1 MMVAFGRFL
10 EVAVPARDVL
20 RSLAFYRALG
30 FAELVTGD
38 VRAWHYAVVTDG
50 TIAIGLHGAG
60 VEEPALAFVRPNL
73 ARQVLALQQAG
84 HAFDFSRLGAEEFNE
99 AALRSPDGHVI
110 LMMEARTWSPGATE
124 PGATTVIGRC
134 AEVTLACTDP
144 AAARGFFETAGFLPA
159 DVDDPP
165 DVVRL
170 DAPGLRL
177 GLRRGPVSAAATLR
191 FAAGDPQRALREL
204 AARDLHP
211 ARRPEGQVLVA
222 PEGTRLVIGDAS
234 PRS

>member
-1 MMVAFGRFL
+1 MMGAFGRFL
-10 EVAVPARDVL
+10 EVSVPAPDVQ

-73 ARQVLALQQAG
+73 ARQVRALEAAG

-99 AALRSPDGHVI
+99 AALRTPDGHVI
-110 LMMEARTWSPGATE
+110 LMLEARTWSPGAA
-124 PGATTVIGRC
+124 GAGVATAIGRC
-134 AEVTLACTDP
+134 AEVTLGCADP
-144 AAARGFFETAGFLPA
+144 ATTRGFFEAAGFLP
-159 DVDDPP
+159 VEGDDPP
-165 DVVRL
+165 ELVRL

-177 GLRRGPVSAAATLR
+177 GLRRGPAMPAATLR
-191 FAAGDPQRALREL
+191 FAADDPQRAVREL
-204 AARDLHP
+204 AARDLQTSQ
-211 ARRPEGQVLVA
+211 RPEGPVLVA
-222 PEGTRLVIGDAS
+222 PEGTRLVIGGVPPGS
-234 PRS
+234 